1 MSVKID
7 TVYQRVLALANKEQR
22 GYITPQEFNLL
33 ANQAQMEIFEEYFY
47 DQNQA
52 DRNLKNSTEFSN
64 VDEMLDE
71 KISYFKTQK
80 TIAAPGGIGILPTD
94 LYRLG
99 MVQNVNGLLEIEQM
113 TEEELIYNNNSPLA
127 KPNSLYPAY
136 VRINND
142 KIQLYPGTVSKCLV
156 NYVHRP
162 MDCKWDYVVVN
173 EKALYNATTSVDFD
187 IHRAEESQLV
197 YRILALAGIT
207 IAKPGLATYADGQ
220 TAITKQQEKQ

>member
-47 DQNQA
+47 DQNKA

-71 KISYFKTQK
+71 KISYLKKRTS
-80 TIAAPGGIGILPTD
+80 IVLVGGVGNLPTS

-99 MVQNVNGLLEIEQM
+99 MVQHKNESAEIEQL
-113 TEEELIYNNNSPLA
+113 TEEELLYVNQSQLA
-127 KPNSLYPAY
+127 KPNNLYSAF
-136 VRINND
+136 VRINSSQI
-142 KIQLYPGTVSKCLV
+142 KVYPTTVGGCDINFV
-156 NYVHRP
+156 GRP
-162 MDCKWDYVVVN
+162 TEAKWGYVVVN